1 MNANYIATL
10 LIAACLIAFGFN
22 SCTKI
27 EISRLEFKHK
37 SFNKEINHEQNN

>member
-10 LIAACLIAFGFN
+10 LIAACLIAFSFN
-22 SCTKI
+22 SCTRI
-27 EISRLEFKHK
+27 EISRLELKQQ